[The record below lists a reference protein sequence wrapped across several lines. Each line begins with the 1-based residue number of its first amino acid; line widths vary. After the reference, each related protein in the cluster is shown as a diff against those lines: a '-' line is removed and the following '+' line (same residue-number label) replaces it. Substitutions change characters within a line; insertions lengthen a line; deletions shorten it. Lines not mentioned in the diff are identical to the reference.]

1 MDIQEMGQ
9 VNDEHQKSPE
19 QKVPRQAN
27 SRSLKKIV
35 YTF

>member
-1 MDIQEMGQ
+1 MDIQEMDQ
-9 VNDEHQKSPE
+9 VNDEEEKCPG

-27 SRSLKKIV
+27 SRGLKKIV